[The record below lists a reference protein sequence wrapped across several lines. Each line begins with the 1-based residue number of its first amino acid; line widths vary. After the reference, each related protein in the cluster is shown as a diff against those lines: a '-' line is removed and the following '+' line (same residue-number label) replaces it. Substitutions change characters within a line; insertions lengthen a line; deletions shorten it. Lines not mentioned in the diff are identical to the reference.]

1 MDKKSRSIAGL
12 ALVLLILIMSTSG
25 CLEYFDF
32 GGGTTYESHPTKVR
46 YIISYG
52 YKVNCSG
59 TGKYT
64 IHYDCDLPEIL
75 LGSVSTEILHP
86 QDYESISLVNNSA
99 IRWNISGKR

>member
-12 ALVLLILIMSTSG
+12 TIVLLILIMSTSG
-25 CLEYFDF
+25 CLDYFNFDL

-59 TGKYT
+59 TAM
-64 IHYDCDLPEIL
+64 D
-75 LGSVSTEILHP
+75 S
-86 QDYESISLVNNSA
+86 SLIQKNQ
-99 IRWNISGKR
+99 GKRPAQRLLFDR